1 VFYALLLAATG
12 AAIRW
17 GEALG
22 RGEEGYSPPIIAF
35 VGLAVVFGMLRRST
49 RWLTAI
55 DHPRLD
61 ERDHLA
67 RSSAF
72 RFAYPLLLGVMLA
85 TFAITVLGLPDAPDR
100 TTPLGNGSTMT
111 ASGFFLSSTL
121 IVGLLIWGF
130 LWVVFLPTG
139 VLAWREP
146 DAVTDEWEESVSRG
160 PGEGARDAI
169 LGVALV
175 AAFGLSVFAQSGG
188 WGLVVIMAALS
199 ILAAWTRYG
208 SGQQP
213 ISSHLRLLAAFLM
226 VGGALP
232 LAIGLFDASGVE
244 TSAWIG
250 AGTIFLVG
258 FAVLLVA
265 WRAEP

>member
-12 AAIRW
+12 AAVRW

-22 RGEEGYSPPIIAF
+22 RGEDGYSPPLIAF

-49 RWLTAI
+49 RNLTAI

-61 ERDHLA
+61 ERDHSA

-72 RFAYPLLLGVMLA
+72 RFAYPLLLVVMLA

-100 TTPLGNGSTMT
+100 TTPLGDGSTMT
-111 ASGFFLSSTL
+111 GSGSFLSDML
-121 IVGLLIWGF
+121 VVGLLIWGF
-130 LWVVFLPTG
+130 LWAVFLPTG

-146 DAVTDEWEESVSRG
+146 DAVTDEWEESLARG
-160 PGEGARDAI
+160 PGEGARDTI
-169 LGVALV
+169 LGTALV
-175 AAFGLSVFAQSGG
+175 AAFALSVFAQSGG
-188 WGLVVIMAALS
+188 WGLVVIVAALS
-199 ILAAWTRYG
+199 LLAAWTRYG

-213 ISSHLRLLAAFLM
+213 ISSNLGGLATFLM
-226 VGGALP
+226 LGGA
-232 LAIGLFDASGVE
+232 AIFGVSLVEGANVDPSAWVYATAIFLLGSGV
-244 TSAWIG
+244 
-250 AGTIFLVG
+250 LV
-258 FAVLLVA
+258 VA